1 MVIQRFSVIIM
12 NDRTSVRPHKMIENI
27 KNQNDLHLIGVA
39 ESASQVREL
48 TSVEQVD
55 IVIFAGY
62 QKNEENYEVIG
73 ALAVNGQKPVAVIW
87 AILDEF
93 IEITC
98 NEHGIRFQFDR
109 QRPDY
114 EFFDYLRIIAR
125 NHL

>member
-1 MVIQRFSVIIM
+1 MVKQRFSVIIV

-39 ESASQVREL
+39 ESASRVREL

-62 QKNEENYEVIG
+62 QKNEENYGIIKQIE
-73 ALAVNGQKPVAVIW
+73 NQEHKPIAVIW

-93 IEITC
+93 IDIIC

-109 QRPDY
+109 QRPDD
-114 EFFDYLRIIAR
+114 EFFDYLRIVAR